1 MVVGVQTQQRRGT
14 AAQWSASGKI
24 LAAGELGVTT
34 DTKIIKVGDGVN
46 EWDDLPIAFEDLYLT
61 IGGTATNSE
70 LLGGISSDGFVKVVD
85 ATTAPTADKVA
96 RRLSDGRLQAADGTS
111 GDDVVNF
118 DQLVA
123 NKRLAVSRTVTAN
136 FTLAV
141 ADEGNMILANG
152 SSYSVPLVCTLPT
165 NASVPIPLGSVIEIR
180 TVSTSKSPVSI
191 SPAGGVTLTGRNLIY
206 GDGSVIRLH
215 KRDTD
220 AWTTISTIQSPGP
233 LLRRKVKAT
242 IDNQFT
248 VGSFVHMRLDG
259 ADDSGGVTY
268 TNNADTLGANEQ
280 YNAASNLYRCFVR
293 RSGWY
298 DVTMQIGMAQ
308 SASGRAY
315 VRAVVNGTPQKFGNG
330 GFVQAAFVHCSTVA
344 SGPLPLNVDDHVE
357 MEVYIE
363 GGGTGQYPSDEV
375 HAPSFF
381 SWEWR
386 RPL

>member
-24 LAAGELGVTT
+24 LADGEFGVTT
-34 DTKIIKVGDGVN
+34 DTKIIKIGDGVN

-96 RRLSDGRLQAADGTS
+96 RRLSDGRLQVADGIS

-123 NKRLAVSRTVTAN
+123 SKRLTVSRTVAAN

-141 ADEGNMILANG
+141 ADEGSMILANG
-152 SSYSVPLVCTLPT
+152 SSYSAPLVCTLPT
-165 NASVPIPLGSVIEIR
+165 NASVPIPIGSVIEIR

-191 SPAGGVTLTGRNLIY
+191 SPAGGVTLSGQSLIY
-206 GDGSVIRLH
+206 GDGSVIRLY
-215 KRDTD
+215 KSGADS
-220 AWTTISTIQSPGP
+220 WVTISAIQSPGP

-242 IDNQFT
+242 SDNQFT
-248 VGSFVHMRLDG
+248 IGSFVKMRLDG
-259 ADDSGGVTY
+259 ADDGGATY

-280 YNAASNLYRCFVR
+280 YDSASNLYRCFAR

-308 SASGRAY
+308 NGSGRAY
-315 VRAVVNGTPQKFGNG
+315 VRAVVNGTAQKFGAG
-330 GFVQAAFVHCSTVA
+330 GFVQAAFVHCSTAA
-344 SGPLPLNVDDHVE
+344 SAPIPLNVGDYVE
-357 MEVYIE
+357 MEVYVE
-363 GGGTGQYPSDEV
+363 GGSAGQFPSDEV